1 MNARDRQRHSHRRP
15 GRLKAALRVA
25 LVSLG
30 TAGLSLGIASP
41 ATAQGNESHH
51 EAMHGMMNAMHGRHT
66 AARMHKAEG
75 AEQMMQECSTTMESM
90 SAMGRMMGPMMGG
103 GPRR

>member
-1 MNARDRQRHSHRRP
+1 MKTRDRQRHSHRRP

-25 LVSLG
+25 LVSVG

-41 ATAQGNESHH
+41 ATAQGDESHH
-51 EAMHGMMNAMHGRHT
+51 EAMHGMMNAMHGEHT
-66 AARMHKAEG
+66 AARMHEAEG
-75 AEQMMQECSTTMESM
+75 AEQMMQNCSSMTGSM